1 MEEVR
6 RLALA
11 LGLAALG
18 LTACGGVPP
27 AHDVQPWVGRPAAD
41 LAREW
46 GVPTREL
53 TDAGQRIL
61 VYEEMVQTRTKDL
74 TQDTS
79 RKNVGAGPPPPGT
92 IGYSAYARS
101 YLFWVDAS
109 GKITQTQVREP

>member
-1 MEEVR
+1 MQ
-6 RLALA
+6 RLVLGIALTALA
-11 LGLAALG
+11 

-27 AHDVQPWVGRPAAD
+27 AQDITPWVGRPAAD

-53 TDAGQRIL
+53 TDADQKIL

-74 TQDTS
+74 TQDQS
-79 RKNVGAGPPPPGT
+79 KKNIGALPPPSAMGF
-92 IGYSAYARS
+92 SAYARS

-109 GKITQTQVREP
+109 GKITQVQIREP

>member
-1 MEEVR
+1 MEPMR
-6 RLALA
+6 RFAVA
-11 LGLAALG
+11 FAVLG

-27 AHDVQPWVGRPAAD
+27 AHDIQPWVGRPAAD

-46 GVPTREL
+46 GAPTREL

-61 VYEEMVQTRTKDL
+61 VYDEMIQTRTRDL
-74 TQDTS
+74 SQDTS
-79 RKNVGAGPPPPGT
+79 RRNVGAGPPPP
-92 IGYSAYARS
+92 SAAGPSSYARA

>member
-1 MEEVR
+1 MEDMR

-18 LTACGGVPP
+18 LTACSGVVP
-27 AHDVQPWVGRPAAD
+27 AQKIDNWVGRPATD
-41 LAREW
+41 LTRDW
-46 GVPTREL
+46 GAPTREV
-53 TDAGQRIL
+53 TDAGQRVL
-61 VYEEMVQTRTKDL
+61 VYEEMVETRTKDL
-74 TQDTS
+74 SQDTS

-92 IGYSAYARS
+92 VGYSAYARS